1 MEIQEFDT
9 YKEAEAYFMESITFR
24 FIQDFRFAFKDN
36 KRQMKE
42 FDKLRSGLE
51 EHEMEVTIGGRA
63 AIFGV
68 TECE

>member
-1 MEIQEFDT
+1 MEGQGFNSYE
-9 YKEAEAYFMESITFR
+9 EAEAHFMESITFR

-42 FDKLRSGLE
+42 FDKLCSGLE

-68 TECE
+68 TECD

>member
-1 MEIQEFDT
+1 MEIQEFNS
-9 YKEAEAYFMESITFR
+9 YKEAEAHFMESITFR
-24 FIQDFRFAFKDN
+24 FIQDFRFAFKDD
-36 KRQMKE
+36 KRQMKK

-51 EHEMEVTIGGRA
+51 ELEMEVTIGGRP